1 MTMAGPM
8 WLDELYRQYR
18 QPLFLTAWNI
28 VRCSSLAEDAVH
40 SAFVRLAEL
49 RKAPRGPKLYAF
61 RAVRNAAVDLSRN
74 RARRR
79 EEPIGVE
86 GTSESVGPVSGD
98 KELSIAVSAALNQ
111 LDDAAREIVELHLH
125 SGLTFREIA
134 SVVEEPLQTVASRYR
149 RALEKLR
156 QLLEVC
162 GERS

>member
-1 MTMAGPM
+1 MPGPT

-18 QPLFLTAWNI
+18 RPLFLTAWNI
-28 VRCSSLAEDAVH
+28 LRCSSLAEDAVH

-49 RKAPRGPKLYAF
+49 RKPPRGPKLYAF

-79 EEPIGVE
+79 EEPMGLE
-86 GTSESVGPVSGD
+86 PSPPSA
-98 KELSIAVSAALNQ
+98 ELKSSDNELLMAVSAALDQ

-134 SVVEEPLQTVASRYR
+134 SVLEEPLQTIASRYR

-156 QLLEVC
+156 QSTEVC
-162 GERS
+162 RERS

>member
-1 MTMAGPM
+1 MAMPGPT

-28 VRCSSLAEDAVH
+28 LRCSSLAEDAVH

-49 RKAPRGPKLYAF
+49 RKPPRGPKLYAF

-79 EEPIGVE
+79 EESIGVAT
-86 GTSESVGPVSGD
+86 GTENIEPIPGD
-98 KELSIAVSAALNQ
+98 DELLTSVSAALNQ
-111 LDDAAREIVELHLH
+111 LDDASREIVELHLH

-134 SVVEEPLQTVASRYR
+134 LVLEEPLQTVASRYR

-156 QLLEVC
+156 QSMEVC
-162 GERS
+162 RERS

>member
-1 MTMAGPM
+1 MPGPT

-18 QPLFLTAWNI
+18 RSLFLMAWNI
-28 VRCSSLAEDAVH
+28 LRCSSLAEDAVH

-49 RKAPRGPKLYAF
+49 RKMPRGPKLYAF

-79 EEPIGVE
+79 EEPIGLQPAPQI
-86 GTSESVGPVSGD
+86 GGPLSSD
-98 KELSIAVSAALNQ
+98 DELLVVVSAAIDL

-134 SVVEEPLQTVASRYR
+134 SVLDEPLQTIASRYR

-156 QLLEVC
+156 QSTEVC
-162 GERS
+162 RERS

>member
-1 MTMAGPM
+1 MAGPT

-28 VRCSSLAEDAVH
+28 LRCCSLAEDAVH

-79 EEPIGVE
+79 EEPIGVAA
-86 GTSESVGPVSGD
+86 GTENIEPVSGD
-98 KELSIAVSAALNQ
+98 DELLTSVSAALSQ
-111 LDDAAREIVELHLH
+111 LDDASREIVELHLH

-134 SVVEEPLQTVASRYR
+134 SVVEEPLPTVASRYR

-156 QLLEVC
+156 ESLEVC
-162 GERS
+162 RERS

>member
-28 VRCSSLAEDAVH
+28 LRCSSLAEDAVH

-79 EEPIGVE
+79 EEPIHVE
-86 GTSESVGPVSGD
+86 GTSESVGPISAD
-98 KELSIAVSAALNQ
+98 DELLTSVKAALDQ
-111 LDDAAREIVELHLH
+111 LDDASREIVELHLH
-125 SGLTFREIA
+125 SGLTFRE
-134 SVVEEPLQTVASRYR
+134 
-149 RALEKLR
+149 
-156 QLLEVC
+156 
-162 GERS
+162 

>member
-1 MTMAGPM
+1 MPGPT

-28 VRCSSLAEDAVH
+28 LRCSSLAEDAVH

-49 RKAPRGPKLYAF
+49 RKPPRGPKLYAF

-79 EEPIGVE
+79 EEPIE
-86 GTSESVGPVSGD
+86 TAATSASDRPISSDDELLTLVS
-98 KELSIAVSAALNQ
+98 SALNE
-111 LDDAAREIVELHLH
+111 LDDAAREVVELHLH

-134 SVVEEPLQTVASRYR
+134 AVLDEPLPTIASRYR

-156 QLLEVC
+156 QSTEVC
-162 GERS
+162 RERS

>member
-1 MTMAGPM
+1 MAMPGPT
-8 WLDELYRQYR
+8 WLDELYQQYR

-28 VRCSSLAEDAVH
+28 LRCSSLAEDAVH

-74 RARRR
+74 RSRRR
-79 EEPIGVE
+79 EESIGVPE
-86 GTSESVGPVSGD
+86 TPESVGPVSSD
-98 KELSIAVSAALNQ
+98 EELLTAVSAALIE

-125 SGLTFREIA
+125 SSLTFREIA
-134 SVVEEPLQTVASRYR
+134 AVLEEPLPTIASRYR

-156 QLLEVC
+156 QSLEVC
-162 GERS
+162 RERS

>member
-1 MTMAGPM
+1 MPGPT
-8 WLDELYRQYR
+8 WLDELYQQYR

-28 VRCSSLAEDAVH
+28 LRCSSLAEDAVH
-40 SAFVRLAEL
+40 SVFVRLAEL

-86 GTSESVGPVSGD
+86 GTSESVGPVSAD
-98 KELSIAVSAALNQ
+98 DEVLTSVKAALDQ
-111 LDDAAREIVELHLH
+111 LDDASREIVELHLH
-125 SGLTFREIA
+125 SGLTFCQIA

-149 RALEKLR
+149 RALERLR